1 MAGGAG
7 TLTQH
12 ADEGVGQQVAVLVGG
27 VALVHGPAADLRVTE
42 DDGVPGHLTVGV
54 GRCRYRQEG
63 APRKM
68 GREGR
73 GRVGLGP
80 RLPGRT
86 EPSKSLFL
94 NPSNGNRNP
103 GQSYVAAGQLWFEF

>member
-1 MAGGAG
+1 M
-7 TLTQH
+7 
-12 ADEGVGQQVAVLVGG
+12 LVGG

-63 APRKM
+63 APRKT
-68 GREGR
+68 GRAGR

-80 RLPGRT
+80 GSLVGLSLP
-86 EPSKSLFL
+86 EFIS
-94 NPSNGNRNP
+94 
-103 GQSYVAAGQLWFEF
+103 QSVQWEQGHGSWAAVV